1 MLVDPYG
8 RITHK
13 TKIYVQ
19 DVLTGKISKRK
30 ELTFYTRYGDFF
42 AKGVSLVSVLI
53 LAYSILRKVIGNR
66 L

>member
-8 RITHK
+8 RIKQK

-19 DVLTGKISKRK
+19 DILTGKISKRK
-30 ELTFYTRYGDFF
+30 EVTFYTRYGDWF

-53 LAYSILRKVIGNR
+53 LAYSILRIVRRKM
-66 L
+66 